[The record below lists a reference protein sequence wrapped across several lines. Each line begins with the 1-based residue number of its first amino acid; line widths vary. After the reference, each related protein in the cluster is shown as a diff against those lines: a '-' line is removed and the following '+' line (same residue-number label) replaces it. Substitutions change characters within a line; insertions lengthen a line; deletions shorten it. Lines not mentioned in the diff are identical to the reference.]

1 MTRVE
6 LPFDSDFHCP
16 EGTPKSRGL
25 SCANISV
32 LIGNTTRFPVQDIA
46 TAFRAQGSERRT
58 REKTGKGEEK
68 NK

>member
-32 LIGNTTRFPVQDIA
+32 CSNCLSVEFFASSRNNAGISMFK
-46 TAFRAQGSERRT
+46 EL
-58 REKTGKGEEK
+58 
-68 NK
+68 